1 MNNPD
6 PADPRMRAAAAALGS
21 ARSIVVLTGAGASA
35 ESGVPTFRDAMTG
48 LWAKYDPHELA
59 TPEAFARDPA
69 LVTRWYDWRRQMV
82 LGCKPNAGHF
92 ALAALQRRAEAEQ
105 RSFTLLTQNVDRLHQ
120 RAGSTGVVEL
130 HGTILEWRCTRTGER
145 ITPPPEPMTEFPP
158 KSAAGG
164 LLRPCVVWFGEALP
178 AEAID
183 AAQRAIAACDLF
195 ISIGT
200 SAVVYPA
207 AGFIDEARSRG
218 AVTIEIN
225 RDPTPATGVVDIA
238 LTGLSGRILPAL
250 AALLGIAVPEV
261 QNDNPPRQ
269 ADRPT

>member
-1 MNNPD
+1 MTARASED
-6 PADPRMRAAAAALGS
+6 HRERAAAAALGS
-21 ARSIVVLTGAGASA
+21 ARSIVVLTGAGVSA

-59 TPEAFARDPA
+59 TPEAFAREPA

-82 LGCKPNAGHF
+82 LGCAPNPGHL
-92 ALAALQRRAEAEQ
+92 ALAALQRRAEAEG

-145 ITPPPEPMTEFPP
+145 RTPGPEPMTEFPP
-158 KSAAGG
+158 KTAAGG

-178 AEAID
+178 AEAVE
-183 AAQRAIAACDLF
+183 AADRAVSACDLF

-207 AGFIDEARSRG
+207 AGFIHAARDRG

-225 RDPTPATGVVDIA
+225 RDPTPVTGLVDIA
-238 LTGLSGRILPAL
+238 LAGPSGEILPRL
-250 AALLGIAVPEV
+250 AAMLGITAARSK
-261 QNDNPPRQ
+261 NDNPPRQ